1 MKAYNNRKGIGA
13 SIILFY
19 TILINAGIVLV
30 AKLIDLY
37 VILSLIK
44 IFLILVNLYGVYYL
58 FLIFTLK
65 YLVDK
70 ENLYIVGFWGL
81 KKIKIPFKS
90 IEGYKDS
97 KDIIHGVKLSGVG
110 KNHFALGRF
119 VVDKIGT
126 TRMFVTSSKGVIY
139 LKTLE
144 INYAISPEQIEEFKN
159 LLGERGVRILEWEY
173 KPNKVVSLHKEK
185 GFMIPFLLVSVII
198 VVFTLTPFIL
208 YLKQMLPAEMPINFN
223 AKFEA
228 VKMATGKQFA
238 FKQMTYGVLNMAIL
252 FCMYY
257 AAHFHAKYD
266 KKSANRYIY
275 VSLLISVVFFLMQL
289 KTLFQFL

>member
-13 SIILFY
+13 SIILSY
-19 TILINAGIVLV
+19 TILINVGIVLV
-30 AKLIDLY
+30 TKLIDLY

-44 IFLILVNLYGVYYL
+44 IFLIVVNLYGFYYL

-65 YLVDK
+65 YLLDE

-81 KKIKIPFKS
+81 KKIKIPFES
-90 IEGYKDS
+90 IEGYEDS

-110 KNHFALGRF
+110 KNKFALGRF

-139 LKTLE
+139 LKTSE
-144 INYAISPEQIEEFKN
+144 INYAISPEQIEKFKN
-159 LLGERGVRILEWEY
+159 LLEERGVRVLQWEY
-173 KPNKVVSLHKEK
+173 KSNKVVSLHKEK
-185 GFMIPFLLVSVII
+185 GFMIPFILVSIII
-198 VVFTLTPFIL
+198 VLFTLTPFIL
-208 YLKQMLPAEMPINFN
+208 YLKQMLPAKMPINFN

-228 VKMATGKQFA
+228 VKMGTGKQFA
-238 FKQMTYGVLNMAIL
+238 FKQMIYGVLNMAIL

-275 VSLLISVVFFLMQL
+275 VSLIISVVFFLMQL